1 MTTAPWWLP
10 LAAVAFQVLLIAVF
24 VPLSMAA
31 FRGTVQALISAHNDA
46 QHAHPNL
53 NATATILDALEA
65 IRRSIADMRVAIAS
79 LGSNSNGNHHR
90 EADSPQ

>member
-10 LAAVAFQVLLIAVF
+10 LAAVAFQVILIAVF

-79 LGSNSNGNHHR
+79 LGNGNHQRR
-90 EADSPQ
+90 EQEEK